1 MSIVEHSPL
10 TRSRLHRN
18 ARGPESQHKLIAET
32 THMAVGCHNP
42 TSAFSLNLPVPRT
55 DSISRGPS
63 RQCSRGNAASGD
75 HGYMPNHG
83 RVTGVAHVQTL
94 LPMSKLYYP

>member
-18 ARGPESQHKLIAET
+18 ARGPESQHKLIAEM

-42 TSAFSLNLPVPRT
+42 TSASCLVRT
-55 DSISRGPS
+55 IGLRI
-63 RQCSRGNAASGD
+63 
-75 HGYMPNHG
+75 
-83 RVTGVAHVQTL
+83 VQATWKGTAVL
-94 LPMSKLYYP
+94 GT